1 MSASPS
7 RSIAAPLA
15 KLLVFAVVTLVATAA
30 LAQTLGSLWSSGGT
44 SYRAEFTDVTGVL
57 PGDDVRIAGVKV
69 GRVQSVRLV
78 RHTVAQLSFTV
89 DEHVALST
97 DVHATVR
104 YRNLIGQRYLA
115 LTEAP
120 DGAGRLPA
128 HGLIPISQTTP
139 ALDLTALF
147 NGFRPLF
154 TALTPGD
161 VNSLA
166 YEIIQVLQGD
176 GGTVSDLLSHTA
188 SLTTALADRDQVI
201 SQVITNLDAV
211 LSTLDAHRDELSQT
225 IAALQQ
231 FVSGLAADRDAIGT
245 AIDNIG
251 GLTQATASLLG
262 LVRPDLAHD
271 ITGLGS
277 LADLLA
283 ANSAVIDTTLAK
295 LPQQYQALTGTASDG
310 SWFNFFMCSFD
321 GNITVPKAGGVN
333 PATFSA
339 ASARC
344 GGGH

>member
-1 MSASPS
+1 MSASS
-7 RSIAAPLA
+7 RSIAPPLA
-15 KLLVFAVVTLVATAA
+15 KLVIFAVVTLVLTAT
-30 LAQTLGSLWSSGGT
+30 LAQTLGSIWPSGGT

-57 PGDDVRIAGVKV
+57 PGDDVRIAGVRV
-69 GRVQSVRLV
+69 GQVTSVRLV
-78 RHTVAQLSFTV
+78 RDTVAELTFTV
-89 DEHVALST
+89 DEHIALAT

-115 LTEAP
+115 LTEEV
-120 DGAGRLPA
+120 DDAGTLPA
-128 HGLIPISQTTP
+128 HGLIPMSQTTP
-139 ALDLTALF
+139 ALDLTTLF

-154 TALTPGD
+154 TALTPQD

-176 GGTVSDLLSHTA
+176 GGTVGDLLHHTA

-201 SQVITNLDAV
+201 SQVITNLDGV
-211 LSTLDAHRDELSQT
+211 LSTLDAHRDELSNT
-225 IAALQQ
+225 IAQLQQ
-231 FVSGLAADRDAIGT
+231 FVSGLAADREAIGT
-245 AIDNIG
+245 AITNIG
-251 GLTQATASLLG
+251 DLTHATASLLQQ
-262 LVRPDLAHD
+262 VRPDLAHD

-283 ANSAVIDTTLAK
+283 ANSSVIDTTLAK

-321 GNITVPKAGGVN
+321 GKITVPKAGAVN
-333 PATFSA
+333 PAEFSA

-344 GGGH
+344 GGGN